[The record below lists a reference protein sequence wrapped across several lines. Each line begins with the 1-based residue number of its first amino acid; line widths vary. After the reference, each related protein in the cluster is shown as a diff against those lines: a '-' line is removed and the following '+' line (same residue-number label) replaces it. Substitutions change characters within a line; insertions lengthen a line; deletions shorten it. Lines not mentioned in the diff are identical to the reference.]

1 MLLRLLLLI
10 CAPLCEPTGLFL
22 TASPSRPTEGKS
34 MTLACKTFPQKLDGQ
49 HQFRF
54 YKDNLAL
61 GLDWNSFPELQ
72 IPAAWKEDSGSY
84 WCEAKSMQQKVT
96 RSPRVLIEVHRVP
109 ISNVSLKIQPPD
121 GHLVEGEKL
130 VLVCL
135 VAEGTGDITFFWYK
149 GALGLNLEVKTQRSL
164 MAQFEIPAVTES
176 DAEQYYCAADNSFG
190 PRLSELVSIT
200 VKIPVSRPVL
210 TLTALRAQVVVGDVV
225 QLHCEARR
233 GSPPIQYW
241 FYHEDVTLK
250 NSSAPSGGGVSFN
263 LSLTAEHSGNYFCEA
278 KNGRRVQRSEV
289 VPLNITGP
297 AEDRKELLTSG
308 AIGIV
313 GFITMAILFCCWLKR
328 KIGRRSARDPPR
340 NPPSPAPQESNYLNS
355 QAPGQLQPEYENVN
369 LVSGD
374 KIYSLVYCVQQEQ
387 HSAVDKPPGIHTEDK
402 DSLDIYSRLKKAD
415 LTDVDYED
423 AM

>member
-1 MLLRLLLLI
+1 
-10 CAPLCEPTGLFL
+10 
-22 TASPSRPTEGKS
+22 

-164 MAQFEIPAVTES
+164 TAQFEIPAVTES

-200 VKIPVSRPVL
+200 VKSKFHCPSARP
-210 TLTALRAQVVVGDVV
+210 AAQVVVGDVV

-289 VPLNITGP
+289 VPLNITGTAHSVELPWSLPSGP

-313 GFITMAILFCCWLKR
+313 GFITMALLFCCWLKR
-328 KIGRRSARDPPR
+328 RIGRRSARDPPR

>member
-200 VKIPVSRPVL
+200 VKR
-210 TLTALRAQVVVGDVV
+210 
-225 QLHCEARR
+225 
-233 GSPPIQYW
+233 
-241 FYHEDVTLK
+241 
-250 NSSAPSGGGVSFN
+250 
-263 LSLTAEHSGNYFCEA
+263 
-278 KNGRRVQRSEV
+278 
-289 VPLNITGP
+289 P